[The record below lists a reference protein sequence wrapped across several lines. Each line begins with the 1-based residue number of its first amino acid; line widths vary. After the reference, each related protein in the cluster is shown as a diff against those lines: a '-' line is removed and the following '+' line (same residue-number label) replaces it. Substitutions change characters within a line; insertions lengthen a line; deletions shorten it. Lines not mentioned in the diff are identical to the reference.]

1 MLNLRFSLLLLL
13 TLSVSH
19 VFADDKITAY
29 EDLEFAKVQTNVG
42 EKTLKLD
49 LYRPKNDEALPGIVL
64 VHGGGWSGGT
74 KESFRPLARELA
86 TDDYVVI
93 TIEYRLSGEA
103 MFPSAVEDC
112 KAAIRWLRAHAAEY
126 KVDPKRIGAVGG
138 SAGGHLTGMVATT
151 VGKYDVGNHLD
162 QSSELQA
169 AVLLGAGVDQV
180 KRSEESAKP
189 IQNCVVFFGGTL
201 NEKREIYAEASP
213 ITHVSAKT
221 CPILFMDGEKD
232 RPGMRY
238 VDIRPKLDQ
247 FGIDNEFIMIP
258 GAKHGQW
265 NKQPFRELYRNE
277 FHKFFDANL
286 K

>member
-1 MLNLRFSLLLLL
+1 MSNLRICFLLLVSV
-13 TLSVSH
+13 TLRPT
-19 VFADDKITAY
+19 FADDKIAVH
-29 EDLEFAKVQTNVG
+29 EDLIFANVRTNVG
-42 EKTLKLD
+42 AKNLKLD
-49 LYRPKNDEALPGIVL
+49 LYRPAGHEVLPGIVL

-74 KESFRPLARELA
+74 KESFRSLARELA
-86 TDDYVVI
+86 TEQYVVI

-103 MFPSAVEDC
+103 TFPSAVEDC
-112 KAAIRWLRAHAAEY
+112 KAAIRWLRAHSTKY
-126 KVDPKRIGAVGG
+126 NVDPMRIGAVGG

-151 VGKYDVGNHLD
+151 AGKYDVGDHLD

-180 KRSEESAKP
+180 KRSEESTKP

-201 NEKREIYAEASP
+201 KEKRNIYAEGSP

-221 CPILFMDGEKD
+221 CPILFVDGEKD
-232 RPGMRY
+232 RPGTRY

-247 FGIDNEFIMIP
+247 FGVDNQFIMIP
-258 GAKHGQW
+258 GAKHGEW
-265 NKQPFRELYRNE
+265 NKQPYRELYRSE
-277 FHKFFDANL
+277 FRKFFDAKL